1 MSPPAPVGGGRRPS
15 RRCDD
20 FRVRVTGDVIS
31 SIQMVNIENV
41 REFVPILFAARSL
54 SQPVNS
60 EITKIHKAEVI
71 EKYMNKI
78 LILRIHAAL
87 RVRAQI
93 WLRSLKFAR
102 FERSC
107 AWSPFWKHS
116 QRKNLALRVPIE
128 DYIEDPSSQSSE
140 CGAFTVGGGQ
150 E

>member
-20 FRVRVTGDVIS
+20 FRVRVTADVIS

-71 EKYMNKI
+71 EKYMNTI
-78 LILRIHAAL
+78 LILRIHAA
-87 RVRAQI
+87 RA
-93 WLRSLKFAR
+93 RAD
-102 FERSC
+102 
-107 AWSPFWKHS
+107 
-116 QRKNLALRVPIE
+116 LAEI
-128 DYIEDPSSQSSE
+128 S
-140 CGAFTVGGGQ
+140 
-150 E
+150 